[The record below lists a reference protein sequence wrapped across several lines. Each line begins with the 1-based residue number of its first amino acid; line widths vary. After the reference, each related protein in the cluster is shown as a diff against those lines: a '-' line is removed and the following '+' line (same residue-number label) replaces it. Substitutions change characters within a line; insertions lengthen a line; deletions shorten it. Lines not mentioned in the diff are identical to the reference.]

1 MKQTYKLK
9 NGEISFDE
17 NGIVIIDNARKQYRL
32 RVFSSSLWSFYGI
45 ISVLRYFKTGDQF
58 LLWTGLF
65 IGIGHF
71 VLLISSFFRIT
82 KNEIKK
88 SEIRSLELK
97 QRFGNNF
104 LDIKLVG
111 NKIRRVSQIDIINHE
126 LKHYIETNFK
136 TK

>member
-32 RVFSSSLWSFYGI
+32 RVFSSSLWTFYCI
-45 ISVLRYFKTGDQF
+45 MSVLRYFKTGDQF

-71 VLLISSFFRIT
+71 VLLISSFFRTT